1 MSISHAEGTDG
12 DYLISADIY
21 DGSVFEDNVSIDISS
36 WCTSYPDGW
45 GLSSISYSL
54 NNGSTWTKATDFD
67 PYYRWNQITLENLKP
82 NTKYNILIRAK
93 FTVGPTIT
101 TKTALTVTTYAYP
114 YCSKSPDFI
123 IGQPVTLEFYNPL
136 GRTFNFNIDANGV
149 RLSYTWTVKGITT
162 HTGVYSENMQSQ
174 LYASIPNSPS
184 GEYKVIVTY
193 DGNVTTRNNHN
204 KYSVD
209 TELCRPT
216 FTNFEYHD
224 GLSKTVNVTGNNQ
237 VLVKGYSN
245 LIVTIPAEYK
255 MVAKNGAT
263 PKEYVVS
270 VSTINKNKAYGESD
284 VEISVGALNTT
295 GTIRLSV
302 TAYDSRGV
310 YTVVNKDIV
319 VYDYKKPVLNVEGK
333 RLNNF
338 ETETT
343 FKSKGEYSQIIIN
356 NVAKNRVTKVQYR
369 YRETGG
375 TWSDWGTVSTTL
387 TSGKFTCSDIVLIF
401 DRDKTYECEVQAIDL
416 LDYTSVVVPIDKG
429 QAVFFIS
436 SNKYACYIN
445 GEIIT
450 PYPVGSVIITG
461 TNTNPSATYGGTWE
475 LKNKGFISKG
485 DGGANYFTAS
495 SDITSYTCYFVRNG
509 KSIRIRLYFTP
520 TVDIT
525 DTGLEIGTLNLNAMG
540 VERFNINYFDILGGS
555 DGGNCACMFRVASNG
570 VVTVTDIVG
579 LSTFPKGQACY
590 LDFTTPLTT
599 SRMLDNA
606 CDEFYWLRTN

>member
-12 DYLISADIY
+12 DYRISADIY
-21 DGSVFEDNVSIDISS
+21 DGCVYETTISIDISS
-36 WCTSYPDGW
+36 WCNSYADNW
-45 GLSSISYSL
+45 YLDSISYSL
-54 NNGSTWTKATDFD
+54 NNGSTWTKATEDVT
-67 PYYRWNQITLENLKP
+67 YSRWNQITLENLKP
-82 NTKYNILIRAK
+82 NTQYSILLRAK
-93 FTVGPTIT
+93 FTYGPTIT
-101 TKTALTVTTYAYP
+101 TKTPLTATTYAYP

-136 GRTFNFNIDANGV
+136 GRTFNFNVDANGV

-162 HTGVYSENMQSQ
+162 HTGIWSENMQSQ

-193 DGNVTTRNNHN
+193 NGNETIRNNHN

-343 FKSKGEYSQIIIN
+343 FKSKGEYSQILIN

-436 SNKYACYIN
+436 SNQYACYIN
-445 GEIIT
+445 GQLVATVNELANQKTALETQISTLKSTIENEMYYKAGNTYTASGNIIT
-450 PYPVGSVIITG
+450 SGFVTNSKKDITFSFPVPKRLDKISTITLNSYDITVRDVAGAYLLNRATSNVG
-461 TNTNPSATYGGTWE
+461 TVTIA
-475 LKNKGFISKG
+475 KG
-485 DGGANYFTAS
+485 DGNYIRVNLRSGTAYTTTNNS
-495 SDITSYTCYFVRNG
+495 PISVVLYGITLT
-509 KSIRIRLYFTP
+509 
-520 TVDIT
+520 
-525 DTGLEIGTLNLNAMG
+525 
-540 VERFNINYFDILGGS
+540 FN
-555 DGGNCACMFRVASNG
+555 
-570 VVTVTDIVG
+570 
-579 LSTFPKGQACY
+579 
-590 LDFTTPLTT
+590 
-599 SRMLDNA
+599 
-606 CDEFYWLRTN
+606 

>member
-1 MSISHAEGTDG
+1 MSTISQAEGTDG
-12 DYLISADIY
+12 DYLISAEIY
-21 DGSVFEDNVSIDISS
+21 DGAVFEDNVSIDISS
-36 WCTSYPDGW
+36 WCNSYPDGW
-45 GLSSISYSL
+45 GLDSISYSL

-67 PYYRWNQITLENLKP
+67 PYYRWNQITIENLKP
-82 NTKYNILIRAK
+82 KTKYSILIRAK

-162 HTGVYSENMQSQ
+162 H
-174 LYASIPNSPS
+174 S

-193 DGNVTTRNNHN
+193 KEHETIRNNHN

-224 GLSKTVNVTGNNQ
+224 GLSKTVNITGNNQ
-237 VLVKGYSN
+237 VFVKGYSN

-284 VEISVGALNTT
+284 VEITVGAPNTA

-319 VYDYKKPVLNVEGK
+319 VYDYKKPVLSVEGK

-343 FKSKGEYSQIIIN
+343 FKSKGEYSQILIN

-445 GEIIT
+445 GELVATANELATQKTALETQISTLKSTIENEMYYKAGNTYTASGNIIT
-450 PYPVGSVIITG
+450 SGFVTNSKKDITFRFPVPKRLDKISTITLNSYDITVRDVAGAYLLNRATSGVG
-461 TNTNPSATYGGTWE
+461 TITIA
-475 LKNKGFISKG
+475 KG
-485 DGGANYFTAS
+485 DGNYIRVNLRSGTAYTTTNNS
-495 SDITSYTCYFVRNG
+495 PISVVLYGITLT
-509 KSIRIRLYFTP
+509 
-520 TVDIT
+520 
-525 DTGLEIGTLNLNAMG
+525 
-540 VERFNINYFDILGGS
+540 FN
-555 DGGNCACMFRVASNG
+555 
-570 VVTVTDIVG
+570 
-579 LSTFPKGQACY
+579 
-590 LDFTTPLTT
+590 
-599 SRMLDNA
+599 
-606 CDEFYWLRTN
+606 

>member
-36 WCTSYPDGW
+36 WCNSYFDGW
-45 GLSSISYSL
+45 GLSSVSYSL
-54 NNGSTWTKATDFD
+54 NNGSTWTVAETYL
-67 PYYRWNQITLENLKP
+67 PYRYNQITIENLKP
-82 NTKYNILIRAK
+82 NTKYNILLRAV
-93 FTVGPTIT
+93 FEYGPTLT

-193 DGNVTTRNNHN
+193 DENVTTRDNHN

-216 FTNFEYHD
+216 FTDFEYHD

-284 VEISVGALNTT
+284 VEISVGAVNTT

-310 YTVVNKDIV
+310 YTVVTKDIV

-436 SNKYACYIN
+436 SNQYACYIN
-445 GEIIT
+445 GELIVTVNELANQKTALETQINTLKSTIENEMYYKAGNTYTASGNIIT
-450 PYPVGSVIITG
+450 SGFVTNSKKDITFSFPVPKRLDKISTITLNSYDITVRDVAGAYLLNRATSNVG
-461 TNTNPSATYGGTWE
+461 TVTIA
-475 LKNKGFISKG
+475 KG
-485 DGGANYFTAS
+485 DGNYIRVNMRSDTA
-495 SDITSYTCYFVRNG
+495 YTTTNNSPISVV
-509 KSIRIRLYFTP
+509 LYGIKLT
-520 TVDIT
+520 
-525 DTGLEIGTLNLNAMG
+525 
-540 VERFNINYFDILGGS
+540 FN
-555 DGGNCACMFRVASNG
+555 
-570 VVTVTDIVG
+570 
-579 LSTFPKGQACY
+579 
-590 LDFTTPLTT
+590 
-599 SRMLDNA
+599 
-606 CDEFYWLRTN
+606 